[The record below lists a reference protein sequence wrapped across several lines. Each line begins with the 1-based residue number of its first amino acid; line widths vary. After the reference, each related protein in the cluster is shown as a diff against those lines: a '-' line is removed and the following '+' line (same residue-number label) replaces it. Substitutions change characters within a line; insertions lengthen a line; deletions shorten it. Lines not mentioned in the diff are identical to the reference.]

1 MSLIVKNMETH
12 EILVMTKGA
21 DNIMLERIV
30 MEEGLKEKT
39 KEQLY
44 RFACLGLRTLVM
56 GQKELKEEFFE
67 EWQKRFKKAQVMK
80 DKDEKE
86 LALTNLFEE
95 VEQDLEYLGSSA
107 IEDLL
112 QDEVPETI
120 QSCLDA
126 GIRLWVLTG
135 DKQETAIEIGKSC
148 NLINEQEMELQI
160 LSS

>member
-67 EWQKRFKKAQVMK
+67 DWQKRFKKAQVMK

-120 QSCLDA
+120 
-126 GIRLWVLTG
+126 
-135 DKQETAIEIGKSC
+135 
-148 NLINEQEMELQI
+148 
-160 LSS
+160 